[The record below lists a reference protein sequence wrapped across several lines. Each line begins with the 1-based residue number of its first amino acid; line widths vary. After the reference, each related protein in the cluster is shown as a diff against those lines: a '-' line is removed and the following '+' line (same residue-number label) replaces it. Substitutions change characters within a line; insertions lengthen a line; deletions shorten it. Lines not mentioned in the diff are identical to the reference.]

1 MLKVHPR
8 MGSHMETRNGALR
21 ISIKMKRPDPRV
33 LAADWSAPLLLA
45 LLTVLGALQLLDAL
59 DVVYYPM
66 IHGATSTMK
75 FDLGLSLVPLLLFF
89 LLIWLGW
96 VIWKRRLRAFPFL
109 IIAIGF
115 YPFTSLEAV
124 LSIGSLLAVA
134 GGLWTHRRIGRYLS
148 GVLILLGSIEA
159 LALLHWAVFLPIGL
173 SSPFRWYADLETG
186 LYYLAAHLAPFLVI
200 PLLYIWVF
208 KLLVNWKWGNK
219 IKQEGLERNDREGAS
234 RRAISIL
241 LLSMSLGVV
250 AALYPY
256 LPSVNTWNRNVGVDF
271 SYYEEVVEIVE
282 SDFSQ
287 VFNTS
292 EGSRPLIHIVTYG
305 FRHLLGFNAT
315 DAIKY
320 FTVFLN
326 PLLAVSIFFLALEMF
341 NDGWIASWAAFFT
354 VCGIQVSVGM
364 FSYFLTNMLALSIIF
379 LSLGFLFRALR
390 RVCYFSL
397 IFASSIGFFLVFTHP
412 WTFNQYFVVIVL
424 MAFFILYDYSKSKGG
439 YDKFKM
445 VILYLFSLGLSEIVK
460 SKIFLGYSG
469 ISASSLAIGNIT
481 NLIKFW
487 HNTVFFFRRIYCGL
501 EANIILLG
509 LSIIALIFLKKS
521 RFSQVFLICFL
532 VVSSFPFLFVD
543 ARIKSRLIYN
553 IPIGLYT
560 AYSFTWLIRQKNK
573 DIILPSSFFILS
585 SMIVYFFRSMANII

>member
-1 MLKVHPR
+1 MEARDGSWR
-8 MGSHMETRNGALR
+8 M
-21 ISIKMKRPDPRV
+21 SIRMRRPDPRA
-33 LAADWSAPLLLA
+33 LAADWSMPLLLA

-66 IHGATSTMK
+66 IHGATTTMR
-75 FDLGLSLVPLLLFF
+75 FDLGLSLVLPLLFL
-89 LLIWLGW
+89 LLIWSSW
-96 VIWKRRLRAFPFL
+96 VIWKRRFRALPFPVIAVGLFPFM
-109 IIAIGF
+109 
-115 YPFTSLEAV
+115 SLEAV
-124 LSIGSLLAVA
+124 VSICSLLAVA
-134 GGLWTHRRIGRYLS
+134 VGLWAHRRIGRYLS
-148 GVLILLGSIEA
+148 VVLVLFGSIEA

-173 SSPFRWYADLETG
+173 SSPFRWYANLETG

-200 PLLYIWVF
+200 PLLYVWVF
-208 KLLVNWKWGNK
+208 ILLVYWRRGSK
-219 IKQEGLERNDREGAS
+219 IEHGSFEFVDREGVS
-234 RRAISIL
+234 RKAVFIL
-241 LLSMSLGVV
+241 ILSMSLGVV

-256 LPSVNTWNRNVGVDF
+256 LPSANTRNRNVGVDF
-271 SYYEEVVEIVE
+271 TYYKEVLVTVE

-287 VFNTS
+287 VLNTS

-305 FRHLLGFNAT
+305 FRRLFGFDAT
-315 DAIKY
+315 EAIRY
-320 FTVFLN
+320 ITGFLN
-326 PLLAVSIFFLALEMF
+326 PLLSVSIFFLALEMF
-341 NDGWIASWAAFFT
+341 NDGSIASWAAFFT

-379 LSLGFLFRALR
+379 LSLGLLFRALR
-390 RVCYFSL
+390 RICYFSL
-397 IFASSIGFFLVFTHP
+397 IFASLTGVLLVFTHP
-412 WTFNQYFVVIVL
+412 WTFDQYYGAIVL
-424 MAFFILYDYSKSKGG
+424 LAFFIWYDDRKYNRG
-439 YDKFKM
+439 YNKIKII
-445 VILYLFSLGLSEIVK
+445 ILYLFSLGLSEIVK

-481 NLIKFW
+481 NLTKFW
-487 HNTVFFFRRIYCGL
+487 HNTVFFFRRMYCGL

-509 LSIIALIFLKKS
+509 LSIIALVFLKKS

-573 DIILPSSFFILS
+573 DITLPSSFFILS